1 MSGETPQDEN
11 GKPPLPRQGRPLA
24 PRSPRAA
31 LEPERVPLPARRS
44 AKARHPVVIA
54 GNAFFMLLVLL
65 AVAAGAGLYFGK
77 QHYDAPGPL
86 QQDKIVNIARG
97 LGSRAIA
104 ERLQS
109 EGVIDEPWVFIGGV
123 MVRKARG
130 ELKHGEYR
138 FKAHASIADVVD
150 TMIEGKVVQHALTFP
165 EGLTS
170 EQVVAR
176 LLDTEA
182 LSGPISQIPR
192 EGTLLPDTYKF
203 TRGMTREQMIRRMQR
218 DSKRVLADVWAHRLP
233 DLPLKTPQELVT
245 LASIVEKET
254 GKADER
260 SRVAAVFINRLKRKM
275 RLQSD
280 PTIIYGLTGGKGSL
294 GHALLK
300 SEIERPNPYNTYQI
314 DGLPPGPIANP
325 GRAALDAVAN
335 PARTKDLYFVADGT
349 GGHVFSENYQQH
361 LKNVAHLRGL
371 EKDGK
376 AKAVDPRAG
385 GRARRCRQRQA
396 GERQAQG
403 EEALAHGPEKAC
415 PRPDRGWQ
423 PVFG

>member
-1 MSGETPQDEN
+1 MSGETPQDQN

-54 GNAFFMLLVLL
+54 GNALFMLLVLL

-77 QHYDAPGPL
+77 QHFDAPGPL
-86 QQDKIVNIARG
+86 QQDKVVNIPRG

-123 MVRKARG
+123 MVLKARG

-138 FKAHASIADVVD
+138 FKAHASIADVVE
-150 TMIEGKVVQHALTFP
+150 TMIEGKVVQHTLTIP

-176 LLDTEA
+176 LLDTDA
-182 LSGPISQIPR
+182 LSGPIKQIPR

-203 TRGMTREQMIRRMQR
+203 TRGMTREQMIHRMQR

-294 GHALLK
+294 GHPLD
-300 SEIERPNPYNTYQI
+300 EER
-314 DGLPPGPIANP
+314 D
-325 GRAALDAVAN
+325 RAAQPL
-335 PARTKDLYFVADGT
+335 
-349 GGHVFSENYQQH
+349 QH
-361 LKNVAHLRGL
+361 LSDRRPAAGPDRQSRPRLARSGGQSGAHQGPLFRRRRHRRPRVLGKLPAAPEERGAPAWAG
-371 EKDGK
+371 EGRQGQGHR
-376 AKAVDPRAG
+376 PRAG

-396 GERQAQG
+396 GERQAQD
-403 EEALAHGPEKAC
+403 EEALAQGREKAC
-415 PRPDRGWQ
+415 PRPDRGGA
-423 PVFG
+423 PLFG